1 MAPVNAHEVFTHDV
15 LAEPSLMAGVTVAC
29 SADLVHVRFAQAH
42 RALSCA
48 VLNGGFCHTSD
59 FLNLRVASHSP
70 GVTEDPAVSL
80 QRLSEQLQ
88 CTGPTVGMMTAASL
102 ASLRV
107 MSEHIAGERLAVLVT
122 SGLENARSAGDL
134 AEHRALDDVPGERGT
149 INLAIVTS
157 AQIADAALVEM
168 VAIATEAK
176 TAVLHELGIVSPVS
190 GRLATGTGT
199 DAIAVFSGHGSG
211 RARFAGKHT
220 LLGERLAVLVMQALH
235 SSVHYS
241 ARETR
246 DADGDKQVPRS

>member
-1 MAPVNAHEVFTHDV
+1 VNGRSATAN
-15 LAEPSLMAGVTVAC
+15 AETGPDAG
-29 SADLVHVRFAQAH
+29 LVQRYLDHVRFEKRLAE
-42 RALSCA
+42 RTVALYT
-48 VLNGGFCHTSD
+48 GD
-59 FLNLRVASHSP
+59 
-70 GVTEDPAVSL
+70 L

-88 CTGPTVGMMTAASL
+88 CEGPAVGMMTAASL

-107 MSEHIAGERLAVLVT
+107 MIEDIAGERLAVLVT
-122 SGLENARSAGDL
+122 TGLENARSAGDL
-134 AEHRALDDVPGERGT
+134 AEHRSLDDVPSERGT

-176 TAVLHELGIVSPVS
+176 TAELHALGITSPLS

-199 DAIAVFSGHGSG
+199 DAIAVFSGHGAG

-235 SSVHYS
+235 SSVNYT
-241 ARETR
+241 AT
-246 DADGDKQVPRS
+246 QVPSPCA